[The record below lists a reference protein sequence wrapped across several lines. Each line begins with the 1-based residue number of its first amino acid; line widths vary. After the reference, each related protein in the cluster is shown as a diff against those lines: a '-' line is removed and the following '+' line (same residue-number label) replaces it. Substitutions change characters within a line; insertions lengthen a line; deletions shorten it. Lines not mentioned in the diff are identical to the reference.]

1 MYEIN
6 PQNDDFDDLPFDV
19 DQSLITRKRIYR
31 INDDI
36 VNRLNNCLI
45 FDIYI
50 QIEFKKNKNLF

>member
-6 PQNDDFDDLPFDV
+6 PQNDDFDDLTFDV